1 MAGHHERAFDVWGVQ
16 AEIVDQ
22 SFGEALYGKF
32 RSAVGGVRYTRPDRG
47 PEPVDA
53 GSIDDMALVSLHQH
67 RQEGTDAEI
76 NPSPADIEGPFP
88 LLARVGEQTAA
99 TADAG
104 VIEKQMNLFGSICS

>member
-1 MAGHHERAFDVWGVQ
+1 MAGHHDRAFDVWSVQ

-22 SFGEALYGKF
+22 RFGESLYRKF
-32 RSAVGGVRYTRPDRG
+32 RSTVGGVRRTRPDRG

-67 RQEGTDAEI
+67 RQEGADGKITPA
-76 NPSPADIEGPFP
+76 PADIEGPFP
-88 LLARVGEQTAA
+88 LLARMGEQAPA

-104 VIEKQMNLFGSICS
+104 IIEQQMDLVRRLL